1 MNHIIEVSSD
11 STGLANTGMNEQ
23 KLTSHT
29 VRWDFAA
36 LDQEFATAADAKDKT
51 NWVADIADKKIYPMF
66 LTEEME
72 ISDVEDTYKEG
83 NSKYRIKVGPKIR
96 KFKVPCG
103 ALGHQKLSTFH
114 NQTLRVYEHCNEGEL
129 KAVTEDGIKV
139 RGQKV
144 RIEVNKH
151 VDATIDNYEYTPVTL
166 YYSDYKEFEKNPVVI
181 FPDFSY
187 SDILGIFDAKIAIV
201 GTPTSSSIKFTV
213 STGDDWDEPV
223 TSLAKADIPI
233 KTSVGGAITYSFVAA
248 DANGVYEITGSSVFA
263 NGNVLDLNGVVTK
276 TELSYESTGAVTISG
291 IS

>member
-29 VRWDFAA
+29 VRWDLAA
-36 LDQEFATAADAKDKT
+36 LDQEFATAAAAKDKA
-51 NWVADIADKKIYPMF
+51 NWVTDIAAKKIYPLF

-72 ISDVEDTYKEG
+72 IADTEDTYKEG
-83 NSKYRIKVGPKIR
+83 NSKYRTKVGQKIR

-129 KAVTEDGIKV
+129 KAVTKDGTKV

-144 RIEVNKH
+144 RVEIGKH
-151 VDATIDNYEYTPVTL
+151 VDSVIDNYEYTPVTL
-166 YYSDYKEFEKNPVVI
+166 YYSDYKEFEQNPVVI

-187 SDILGIFDAKIAIV
+187 SDILGVFDVKLV
-201 GTPTSSSIKFTV
+201 VQGSPTTSQIKFKAL
-213 STGDDWDEPV
+213 TGDDWSETV
-223 TSLAKADIPI
+223 TSLVDADITI
-233 KTSVGGAITYSFVAA
+233 VNSGGSAVTHSFVAA
-248 DANGVYEITGSSVFA
+248 DANGVYTLTSSAAFA
-263 NGNVLDLNGVVTK
+263 NNNLLNLDGVVTK
-276 TELSYESTGAVTISG
+276 TDTVYESTGAVTIT
-291 IS
+291 I